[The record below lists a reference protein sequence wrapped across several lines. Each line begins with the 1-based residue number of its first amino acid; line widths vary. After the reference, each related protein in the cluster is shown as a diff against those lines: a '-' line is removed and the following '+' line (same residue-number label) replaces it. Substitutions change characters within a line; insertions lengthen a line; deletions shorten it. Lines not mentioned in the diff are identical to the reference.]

1 MSSPRVELR
10 HLVPTPLEVS
20 LPRLMTLVSP
30 YVGVVTSVNDLL
42 VSPNDARQFLAVSG
56 GDIANGSAVGFD
68 RNAALAAAVGEAAER
83 YSASHLPESLPLRTA
98 RQLDG
103 LAVDPSQFAL
113 FHPAQYKAEGFLF
126 APFTEDTVV
135 RWTQAFSL
143 DDGAPAYLPA
153 QECLMLEEIPADE
166 EPVAYPTTSGLA
178 LAATLEEAV
187 LGGLLEVAE
196 RDAFM
201 LVWHNCLSLPL
212 LDWSSEPTMLAEEAR
227 YFEPS
232 GLDYAVVDLSG
243 ILGIPTALALVIA
256 PGDDPVAVALGAA
269 SAATIEAAW
278 RKALSEA
285 FHTRS
290 WLVRER
296 FQRPPGELPADPTDL
311 HDFDDHVLLY
321 CDPAWASKASFLYAS
336 EVRRD
341 VREVPPLEGE
351 SVLDQMRSALARL
364 RAHGA
369 TAYGVDLT
377 SPDIE
382 AAGLRVA
389 KVISPQLCSL
399 YVEGNGRFLGGDR
412 LYQAPC
418 ELGLLDSALSFEA
431 LNPFPHPFP

>member
-1 MSSPRVELR
+1 MSSPRVNLR
-10 HLVPTPLEVS
+10 HVRATPLEVS

-30 YVGVVTSVNDLL
+30 YVGVVAAVNDLL
-42 VSPNDARQFLAVSG
+42 VTPGDARQFLAVSG
-56 GDIANGSAVGFD
+56 GDVASGSAVGFD
-68 RNAALAAAVGEAAER
+68 RDAALAAAVGEAVER
-83 YSASHLPESLPLRTA
+83 YSAGHLPESLPLRTA
-98 RQLDG
+98 RQFAG
-103 LAVDPSQFAL
+103 LAVDPSEFAL
-113 FHPAQYKAEGFLF
+113 FHPAQYKAEGFIF
-126 APFTEDTVV
+126 RPFTEDSVV
-135 RWTQAFSL
+135 RWTEGFSL

-153 QECLMLEEIPADE
+153 QACLMLDEIPADE
-166 EPVAYPTTSGLA
+166 EPVTYPTSSGLA
-178 LAATLEEAV
+178 LAPTLEEAI

-201 LVWHNCLSLPL
+201 LTWHNCLSLPL
-212 LDWSSEPTMLAEEAR
+212 LDWGSEPAMLADEAR
-227 YFEPS
+227 YFAPS
-232 GLDYAVVDLSG
+232 GLDYAVVDLSA
-243 ILGIPTALALVIA
+243 ILGIPTVLALVI
-256 PGDDPVAVALGAA
+256 GDDEDPVPIALGAA

-278 RKALSEA
+278 RKGLSEA

-296 FQRPPGELPADPTDL
+296 LRRPLSDIPSDPTEL

-336 EVRRD
+336 EERRD
-341 VREVPPLEGE
+341 VREVPALEGE
-351 SVLDQMRSALARL
+351 SVLDQMRSVLARL
-364 RAHGA
+364 RAQGA

-382 AAGLRVA
+382 AAGFRVA
-389 KVISPQLCSL
+389 KVVSPQLCSL

-418 ELGLLDSALSFEA
+418 ELGLLDSPLSFEA